1 MPTYDYACQACDH
14 QFEHFQS
21 IKADPLDKCP
31 KCGKKKLKRL
41 LGAGAGLIFKG
52 TGFYITDYK
61 KKSGGGGD
69 SKSGGESKSSGDSKP
84 AASSSGSKA

>member
-1 MPTYDYACQACDH
+1 MPTYDYACQGCAH
-14 QFEHFQS
+14 EFEHFQS
-21 IKADPLDKCP
+21 IKDEPLVKCP

-61 KKSGGGGD
+61 KKSGGGGE
-69 SKSGGESKSSGDSKP
+69 SKSGGESKGAGDSK
-84 AASSSGSKA
+84 SSGSSPAAKS